1 MASLSVLT
9 SVLLA
14 GLAPVALGNT
24 LLSGLLHSLDSATR
38 EHFPF
43 QDEAM
48 VGGDSSN
55 IGIYHFE
62 RY

>member
-1 MASLSVLT
+1 MTSLSVLT

-14 GLAPVALGNT
+14 GVAPVALGNN
-24 LLSGLLHSLDSATR
+24 LLSDLLHSLDSATW

-48 VGGDSSN
+48 VGGDFSN
-55 IGIYHFE
+55 TGMCHFE